1 MPSPPSSDLV
11 RELLAVCAR
20 LDRLGFTPATDGN
33 VSARM
38 SESHILCTP
47 TSLAKGMVRAEDL
60 VVVGMDGGH
69 VAGTR
74 RASTEIRMHLEYYR
88 SRPDVRAVVHAH
100 PVHAT
105 AWATAGRALDACVFP
120 EVIVSLGTVPLAAY
134 ATPSTDEVPQS
145 ISPYTVAHD
154 AVLLANHGVVTAGT
168 TLAAAMHRMEKVEH
182 TAHVL
187 WIAETLG
194 GARRLTSE
202 QVRRLQ
208 EIAPAS
214 YGVDAGS
221 RAACHTDDASSE
233 EYKISEIVSHA
244 LRELGFTKA

>member
-1 MPSPPSSDLV
+1 MIPPPPSDLV

-47 TSLAKGMVRAEDL
+47 TALAKGMVRAEDL

-69 VAGTR
+69 VAGAR

-134 ATPSTDEVPQS
+134 ATPSTDEVPRS
-145 ISPYTVAHD
+145 IAPFTAAHD

-168 TLAAAMHRMEKVEH
+168 SLAAAMHRMEKVEH

-187 WIAETLG
+187 WLAETLG
-194 GARRLTSE
+194 GARRLSPE

-208 EIAPAS
+208 QVAPSS
-214 YGVDAGS
+214 YGI
-221 RAACHTDDASSE
+221 DASSRASCRTDAASSGE
-233 EYKISEIVSHA
+233 SGISEIVSHA
-244 LRELGFTKA
+244 LRELGFTKD